1 MGRWDEGSM
10 FSDENTRNCSK
21 CGKIHD
27 CQFYAELE
35 KSLNNQL
42 ERYEIMVDWYAKT
55 LQKIEEE
62 IDKGFPSEMSDK

>member
-1 MGRWDEGSM
+1 MGRWDEQ
-10 FSDENTRNCSK
+10 TRNCQK

-42 ERYEIMVDWYAKT
+42 ERYEIMVNWYAKT

>member
-1 MGRWDEGSM
+1 MGRWDEQ
-10 FSDENTRNCSK
+10 TRNCQK

-42 ERYEIMVDWYAKT
+42 ERYEIMVNWYANT
-55 LQKIEEE
+55 LLKIEEE
-62 IDKGFPSEMSDK
+62 IDKGFPSELNDK